1 MANGGEK
8 SAAEAMATGAASS
21 GASAAAGSA
30 AGSKMK
36 KSMRK
41 TLRCKEGFSM
51 QPKKDKDG
59 NVVKDKEGNPVKSCQ
74 PIKEEKARSKR
85 RIQASGEA
93 TAGG

>member
-8 SAAEAMATGAASS
+8 SAAEAMAKGASTS
-21 GASAAAGSA
+21 GASAMAGSA

-36 KSMRK
+36 MRK
-41 TLRCKEGFSM
+41 TLKCKEGFSM

-74 PIKEEKARSKR
+74 PIKKEKTSK
-85 RIQASGEA
+85 
-93 TAGG
+93 